1 MFKKFSYLIYSAI
14 NFFDKIFKIF
24 LKKSFLIYFKEF
36 FGIESYIEKIF
47 SRTRMKVFTPNK
59 LIEWRVNSLYT
70 KEIETL
76 EWIESFGGTKNIIF
90 WDIGANIGLYSL
102 YNAAINE
109 NSITISFEPSTSNLR
124 VLSRNISINKLED
137 RIKIFS
143 QPLGNQANTFAKM
156 RESDF
161 IEGSALNSFGVDY
174 NFEGSKFFSTMN
186 YQLLGTSINNL
197 LDNNILQVPNF
208 IKIDVD
214 GIEHLI
220 LKGADKYLKH
230 ESLNSISVELNEN
243 FEQQFHSVMSLM
255 EKNNFIVFTRKH
267 NDELFS
273 KESKFN
279 KTYNYVFIRK

>member
-1 MFKKFSYLIYSAI
+1 
-14 NFFDKIFKIF
+14 
-24 LKKSFLIYFKEF
+24 
-36 FGIESYIEKIF
+36 
-47 SRTRMKVFTPNK
+47 
-59 LIEWRVNSLYT
+59 
-70 KEIETL
+70 
-76 EWIESFGGTKNIIF
+76 
-90 WDIGANIGLYSL
+90 
-102 YNAAINE
+102 
-109 NSITISFEPSTSNLR
+109 
-124 VLSRNISINKLED
+124 
-137 RIKIFS
+137 
-143 QPLGNQANTFAKM
+143 
-156 RESDF
+156 
-161 IEGSALNSFGVDY
+161 
-174 NFEGSKFFSTMN
+174 MN

>member
-1 MFKKFSYLIYSAI
+1 MKKI
-14 NFFDKIFKIF
+14 
-24 LKKSFLIYFKEF
+24 
-36 FGIESYIEKIF
+36 
-47 SRTRMKVFTPNK
+47 SRKQLNSSPNK

-124 VLSRNISINKLED
+124 VLSRNIAINKLED

-161 IEGSALNSFGVDY
+161 IEGSA
-174 NFEGSKFFSTMN
+174 
-186 YQLLGTSINNL
+186 QLIWC
-197 LDNNILQVPNF
+197 
-208 IKIDVD
+208 
-214 GIEHLI
+214 
-220 LKGADKYLKH
+220 
-230 ESLNSISVELNEN
+230 
-243 FEQQFHSVMSLM
+243 
-255 EKNNFIVFTRKH
+255 
-267 NDELFS
+267 
-273 KESKFN
+273 
-279 KTYNYVFIRK
+279 